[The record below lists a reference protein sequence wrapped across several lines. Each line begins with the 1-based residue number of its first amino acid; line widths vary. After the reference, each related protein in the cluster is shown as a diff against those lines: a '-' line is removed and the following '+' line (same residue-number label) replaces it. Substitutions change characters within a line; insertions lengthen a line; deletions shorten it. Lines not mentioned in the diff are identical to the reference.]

1 MLKPKRSIK
10 QLKETA
16 SRQFTDRE
24 EPRRSYINA
33 FQSLTNDQYKV
44 LVYYGV
50 GGIGKSRLQKE
61 LHHMTSSLDDSAI
74 KVTIDFREEKHRDPS
89 EALIWFRQQ
98 LSKEHNIKFTTFDLA
113 YAIYWS
119 RMKSQIT
126 MKTERKM
133 IPFLEEGNFVAELV
147 TQLEHLP
154 VVQWIPKTL
163 KLIDGL
169 ANYREVMQ
177 WWNGIGKEI
186 LADLKD
192 MHPKD
197 IEDMLLVYW
206 ATDLT
211 NWLKKTNRKAVFFF
225 DTYEALWEKDRSI
238 GSFQEK
244 DEWVKEFI
252 LQFDEVSVLHVIC
265 GREKI
270 TWEKSNPDWS
280 AVVEQHLMGELSPT
294 DCKSFLNS
302 CLITDEEIQEA
313 IIQGSE
319 GLPYYLDLM
328 VDTYQLISRKQV
340 PEVADFS
347 KRPEEVLNR
356 FLRYLDRPEKETLK
370 ILSVPRCWSEDLF
383 AKLVTEFKTFYPVT
397 AFAELCEFSFI
408 QEFEQDG
415 NWAMH
420 NLMKQGLYQQL
431 SDQTPSLFQQVQTYL
446 HNYYSGRL
454 EKQEELPMAFVEAL
468 HHGEIVLS
476 IEELVDW
483 LSRHSV
489 ILLNNGH
496 WSTLIKEYERLK
508 GEYSDHL
515 LQRFVLQRLCELY
528 VLNGRYDLAEKYAKE
543 AIKRSQSGVELEKAS
558 KQMSHLQK
566 KLGDLYRNTN
576 EYEKAIQSFVS
587 AIAGLQAVQQDPEV
601 LQEMAWISTRLGKIY
616 KLQSKYDLAQQ
627 SYELALDK
635 CSKLLDMGHTSPEM
649 YATLGQ
655 VHEKLGELRNDEL
668 PLGES
673 IDLSHYHLSIE
684 AYEHAVT
691 SKETKDY
698 ITILA
703 HQGLAYKRLAEAMSL
718 DQVEE
723 KVATFQHAISIYNQV
738 IEMAPEYVDG
748 YEMRGHASVDLLDL
762 YADLD
767 QFEEAYHSF
776 QVGVESF
783 EKALGLS
790 EVQGSSRNRLSSA
803 YRSLGRLYRK
813 QKNYALAIEAFKTAL
828 IKSDELFELSPEYI
842 YAYNSRGKI
851 YRLMAECYIEMKEK
865 EQALSFYK
873 QALRCYQSQLES
885 TPGSKSAIVSLKRME
900 ELIATFV

>member
-10 QLKETA
+10 KLKETA

-24 EPRRSYINA
+24 EPRQAYINA
-33 FQSLTNDQYKV
+33 FQSLSKDPFKV

-61 LHHMTSSLDDSAI
+61 LQHMTSSLDDTAI
-74 KVTIDFREEKHRDPS
+74 KVTIDFREEKHREPS

-98 LSKEHNIKFTTFDLA
+98 FSKEHHIKFTTFDLA

-126 MKTERKM
+126 MKTERKA

-169 ANYREVMQ
+169 ANYREVLQ
-177 WWNGIGKEI
+177 WWNGMGKDI

-206 ATDLT
+206 AADLIT
-211 NWLKKTNRKAVFFF
+211 WLKKTNRKAVFFF

-244 DEWVKEFI
+244 DEWIKEFI
-252 LQFDEVSVLHVIC
+252 LQFEEVSVLHVIC
-265 GREKI
+265 GREKV
-270 TWEKSNPDWS
+270 TWEKSNPEWNS
-280 AVVEQHLMGELSPT
+280 VVEQHLMGELSPT

-302 CLITDEEIQEA
+302 CLISDEEIQEA

-328 VDTYQLISRKQV
+328 VDTYQLISRKQE
-340 PEVADFS
+340 PELTDFS

-370 ILSVPRCWSEDLF
+370 ILSVPRFWSEELF
-383 AKLVTEFKTFYPVT
+383 GELVTQFKTFYPVT

-408 QEFEQDG
+408 QEYEQDG
-415 NWAMH
+415 YWAMH
-420 NLMKQGLYQQL
+420 NLMKQGLYHQL
-431 SDQTPSLFQQVQTYL
+431 SDQTRSLFQQVHMYL
-446 HNYYSGRL
+446 HHYYSARL
-454 EKQEELPMAFVEAL
+454 EHQEDLRMAFVEAL

-476 IEELVDW
+476 LEELVDW
-483 LSRHSV
+483 LSRHSK
-489 ILLNNGH
+489 ILLNHGH

-508 GEYSDHL
+508 GEYVNSQ
-515 LQRFVLQRLCELY
+515 LQQFVLQSLCELY
-528 VLNGRYDLAEKYAKE
+528 GLNGQYELAEKYANQ
-543 AIKRSQSGVELEKAS
+543 AIELSQNGKDQDHA
-558 KQMSHLQK
+558 KKHMAHLKK

-576 EYEKAIQSFVS
+576 EYEKAVQSFVG
-587 AIAGLQAVQQDPEV
+587 AIDGLQAVQQDPEV
-601 LQEMAWISTRLGKIY
+601 LQEIAWISTRLGKIY
-616 KLQSKYDLAQQ
+616 KLQSKYELAQY
-627 SYELALDK
+627 SYELALDN

-673 IDLSHYHLSIE
+673 IDLSHYYLSIE
-684 AYEHAVT
+684 AYEHALT
-691 SKETKDY
+691 FKETKDY
-698 ITILA
+698 ISTLA
-703 HQGLAYKRLAEAMSL
+703 HQGLAYKRLAEAMSM
-718 DQVEE
+718 DDIEE
-723 KVATFQHAISIYNQV
+723 KLDNFHHAISIYDQV
-738 IEMAPEYVDG
+738 IERAPEYVDG

-762 YADLD
+762 YADLN

-776 QVGVESF
+776 QIGVESF
-783 EKALGLS
+783 EKALELS

-813 QKNYALAIEAFKTAL
+813 QKNYSLAIEAFKTAL
-828 IKSDELFELSPEYI
+828 IKSDELFEFSPEYV
-842 YAYNSRGKI
+842 YAHNSRGKI

-865 EQALSFYK
+865 EQALTFYK
-873 QALRCYQSQLES
+873 KALTCYQNQLES
-885 TPGSKSAIVSLKRME
+885 TPGSKSAIVSIKRME
-900 ELIATFV
+900 ELIASIA